1 MVRGALSEPSSFAE
15 ATPCQQTVRRIRH
28 HSRGNNAGPVKRIGI
43 VSGGN
48 IDLERLCSRVA
59 A

>member
-1 MVRGALSEPSSFAE
+1 M
-15 ATPCQQTVRRIRH
+15 ATYRRCIETVRRIRH